1 MLSLAQVYGA
11 VSSGLIFALVAFA
24 IYLSFRVLDF
34 PDLTVDGSFPLG
46 AGVAAVVITAGYNP
60 WLACLAGFAA
70 GMLAGCVTALLHVRW
85 GIMNLLSSILV
96 MTALYS
102 INLRVMGAPNI
113 SLYGSQTILT
123 GYDMPLAVLKIWVF
137 LAVIVVV
144 LSALWWFMHTEIGL
158 AMRAT
163 GANPSMARA
172 QGINAPLMIILGIAL
187 SNGLVGLAGSLMA
200 QNQSYADAQMGVGT
214 IVVGLAALIG
224 GEAVLSPKSILR
236 ALLACVLGAILY
248 RLAIALALNAKWLG
262 LKTQDFSLVTA
273 MLVTCA
279 IVLSD
284 ARRKWK
290 TKSQVKASD
299 GGEK

>member
-1 MLSLAQVYGA
+1 MLSLSQLYGA
-11 VSSGLIFALVAFA
+11 LSSGLIFALVAFA

-46 AGVAAVVITAGYNP
+46 AAVAAVMITAGYNP
-60 WLACLAGFAA
+60 WLACVAGFFA
-70 GMLAGCVTALLHVRW
+70 GACAGALTALLHVKL
-85 GIMNLLSSILV
+85 GIMNLLSSILM

-102 INLRVMGAPNI
+102 INLRVMDKPNL
-113 SLYGSQTILT
+113 SLYGSETILS
-123 GYDMPLAVLKIWVF
+123 GYTLPTAQLKVLMF

-172 QGINAPLMIILGIAL
+172 QGINAPLMIVLGIAL

-200 QNQSYADAQMGVGT
+200 QNQNYADVQMGVGT

-224 GEAVLSPKSILR
+224 GEAVLSPKTILR
-236 ALLACVLGAILY
+236 ALVACVIGAIVY

-262 LKTQDFSLVTA
+262 LKSQDFNLVTSV
-273 MLVTCA
+273 LVTLA

-284 ARRKWK
+284 AKRKYFK
-290 TKSQVKASD
+290 RNKGLA
-299 GGEK
+299 